1 LRWGSDDDGRGEFL
15 VKARKYEGKTRETPV
30 RERRVEAKEKWRGG
44 ASFTLAGLILILALC
59 DLGDL
64 FTSY

>member
-1 LRWGSDDDGRGEFL
+1 MRGEFL
-15 VKARKYEGKTRETPV
+15 VKARKYEGKTRERPA
-30 RERRVEAKEKWRGG
+30 RDGRAAAKEEERGD
-44 ASFTLAGLILILALC
+44 ASFGVAGVIVILALC